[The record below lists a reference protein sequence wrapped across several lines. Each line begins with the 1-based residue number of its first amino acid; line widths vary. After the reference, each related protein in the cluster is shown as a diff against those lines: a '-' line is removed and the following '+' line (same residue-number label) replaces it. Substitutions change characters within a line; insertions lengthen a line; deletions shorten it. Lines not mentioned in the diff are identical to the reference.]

1 MEAKDISRAISKAL
15 KNAMQD
21 GNDNTAVQ
29 DLVSEGR
36 VGGDRVNVG
45 SDQWKTGGHCE
56 ACRRESYCGTEC
68 TARKKLKKLQAER
81 DALKIMLEAFKKA
94 EGEDGNV
101 DAGKEEEKE
110 HNDQG

>member
-1 MEAKDISRAISKAL
+1 METKEINNFTEAL
-15 KNAMQD
+15 KNATQD
-21 GNDNTAVQ
+21 GNNNTYAQ

-36 VGGDRVNVG
+36 VGNDRVNVG
-45 SDQWKTGGHCE
+45 SEQWKSGGHCE

-81 DALKIMLEAFKKA
+81 DALKIMMEALHKS

-101 DAGKEEEKE
+101 DASKEEEEE

>member
-1 MEAKDISRAISKAL
+1 METKDISEAL

-21 GNDNTAVQ
+21 GNINPPAQ
-29 DLVSEGR
+29 ES
-36 VGGDRVNVG
+36 VGSGGVGSNRVNAG
-45 SDQWKTGGHCE
+45 TEQWKSGGHCE
-56 ACRRESYCGTEC
+56 MCRRESYCGTEC

-94 EGEDGNV
+94 EGEGGNV
-101 DAGKEEEKE
+101 DASKEEKEE